1 MVWDYDYRLRRRS
14 GQPYS
19 GAHYRTAEMEER
31 FMKWLPVAIIVIST
45 TAADLLKSLGMRKHG
60 EVRDFRPGALGA
72 ALMAIARNWFVIIAM
87 LADVVSFLAFIAL
100 LSMAELSFAVPA
112 TAAIFVLETICAKML
127 LKETVSFRRWV
138 GVSCIMGG
146 VVLLSR

>member
-1 MVWDYDYRLRRRS
+1 
-14 GQPYS
+14 
-19 GAHYRTAEMEER
+19 
-31 FMKWLPVAIIVIST
+31 MKWLPVAIIVIST

-72 ALMAIARNWFVIIAM
+72 AMMAIARNWFVIIAM